1 MKRSPALTV
10 LVHCPHH
17 QRNVRAVKNT
27 AIDRLVSCEEAE
39 SCRDGAA
46 KEGSSNEVARTFPKA
61 CPVYP
66 SLAR

>member
-1 MKRSPALTV
+1 MQRSPSLTV

-17 QRNVRAVKNT
+17 QRNVRAVRNT
-27 AIDRLVSCEEAE
+27 AIDRLVSCEESEA
-39 SCRDGAA
+39 CRTPPSDGGKA
-46 KEGSSNEVARTFPKA
+46 FPHA